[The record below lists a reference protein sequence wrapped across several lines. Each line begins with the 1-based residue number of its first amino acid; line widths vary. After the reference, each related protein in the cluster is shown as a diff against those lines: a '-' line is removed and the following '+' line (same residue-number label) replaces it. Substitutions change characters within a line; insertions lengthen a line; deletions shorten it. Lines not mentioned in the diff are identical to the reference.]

1 MQQQSTLNIDDK
13 IENTG
18 PAPDK
23 ICSNNYSKL
32 NIDLSNTKWFEPEKL
47 VRLKCVIDLAHKHQM
62 KVSIKPPNDQNY
74 TDYAGRMGLFNNT
87 LVNGEEYKYTYNKL
101 EHELDKF
108 FPLLKIEND
117 HNDTLQN
124 KCLKVI
130 ENILGVGFKPF
141 DLSDHFS
148 EIADNVYYHS
158 GKKENSGWGY
168 AQAQAWHGGRIQI
181 AVSDTG
187 VGFLGSYE
195 RTNQTKGRKEIDI
208 IVDAFK
214 ELESSLNNGIDVKC
228 RGIGL
233 HGVYEYTKEQSGTI
247 EVWSGNSY
255 IKIEG
260 TNEPIKKSLSH
271 KVVGVL
277 FKVSLCLK

>member
-13 IENTG
+13 IEKTG
-18 PAPDK
+18 PAPDN

-32 NIDLSNTKWFEPEKL
+32 NIDLSSVRFFEPETL
-47 VRLKCVIDLAHKHQM
+47 VHLKCVIDLAHQYQM
-62 KVSIKPPNDQNY
+62 KVSIIKPHKLLC
-74 TDYAGRMGLFNNT
+74 TGYAQSMGLFDKT
-87 LVNGEEYKYTYNKL
+87 LIDGEEYTYSRN
-101 EHELDKF
+101 EHESDSF

-148 EIADNVYYHS
+148 EIANNVYYHS
-158 GKKENSGWGY
+158 GQEENTGWGY
-168 AQAQAWHGGRIQI
+168 AQAQAWENGKIHI
-181 AVSDTG
+181 AASDVG

-195 RTNQTKGRKEIDI
+195 RTNQIKDRNEIDI

-214 ELESSLNNGIDVKC
+214 ELESSLNNGVDVKC

-247 EVWSGNSY
+247 EVWSGSSY
-255 IKIEG
+255 VKINHK
-260 TNEPIKKSLSH
+260 NEPIKESLSY